1 MLLFRSFCY
10 WPSTADDIKCP
21 PLQQDPYESSTIMVG
36 QSLMEGGGDGGY
48 AKKDIPAGTLV
59 AYYNGIRLKAGENSP
74 YYDTGYAIF
83 VEWNRKSL
91 FGYKNGEHM
100 DLPPKVMSAGTCCH
114 GLLLT

>member
-1 MLLFRSFCY
+1 
-10 WPSTADDIKCP
+10 
-21 PLQQDPYESSTIMVG
+21 
-36 QSLMEGGGDGGY
+36 MEGGGDGAY

-100 DLPPKVMSAGTCCH
+100 DLPTKVMSAGTCHH
-114 GLLLT
+114 GLLLTCSYFSTRAMQAIRPHLHTS